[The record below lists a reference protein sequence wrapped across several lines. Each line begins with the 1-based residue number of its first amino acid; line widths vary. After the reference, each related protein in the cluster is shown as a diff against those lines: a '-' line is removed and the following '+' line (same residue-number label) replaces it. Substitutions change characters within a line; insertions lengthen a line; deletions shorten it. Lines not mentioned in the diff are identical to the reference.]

1 MQSSEETQRVKEA
14 GLPLRSLAL
23 EVLDGPDKGKAF
35 TGEGERVTVG
45 TALDND
51 LVLTDPTVSRYHL
64 ELERSVDRVKV
75 SDVGSTNGTLTAGVL
90 LGQGAVLAGA
100 QLKLGHTT
108 VKVGDGRTL
117 TLELH
122 QEESFGPLKGRT
134 AVMRRLMTKVAK
146 AAQSDISVLL
156 NGETGTG
163 KELIAQALH
172 EQGPRAK
179 KPFVTVDCG
188 SLAPG
193 LVASELFGHERG
205 AFTGADRRHT
215 GAFERA
221 EGGTVFLDEVG
232 ELPQALQAV
241 LLGVLERRI
250 FRRVGGQD
258 DVEVD
263 VRIVSATHRDLR
275 AEVNKGTFRLDLF
288 YRIAVVRLQV
298 PALRDRSDDVPMLVE
313 HFLRAAGHDG
323 EVEDLVSNK
332 AMQALQS
339 HHWPGNVR
347 ELRNLIE
354 ATLAMGETPPLETN
368 EHPAHV
374 PPSSAPV
381 NAAVLPYKDARLQ
394 VLHGFESRYLKT
406 LLERADGN
414 VSQAGRVAR
423 MDRSHLIELLKKHGL
438 K

>member
-1 MQSSEETQRVKEA
+1 MSSEKTQRVSEA
-14 GLPLRSLAL
+14 GLPLRSFAL
-23 EVLDGPDKGKAF
+23 EVVEGPDKGKAF
-35 TGEGERVTVG
+35 AGEGERVTVG

-64 ELERSVDRVKV
+64 ELERATDRVKV
-75 SDVGSTNGTLTAGVL
+75 SDVGSTNGTLAGGVL
-90 LGQGAVLAGA
+90 LGQGAVASGA
-100 QLKLGHTT
+100 TLKLGHTT
-108 VKVGDGRTL
+108 LKVGDGRTL

-122 QEESFGPLKGRT
+122 NEESFGPLKGRT
-134 AVMRRLMTKVAK
+134 LVMRRLMTKVAK

-156 NGETGTG
+156 NGESGTG

-172 EQGPRAK
+172 EQGPRGK
-179 KPFVTVDCG
+179 KPFVTVDCA
-188 SLAPG
+188 SLSPG

-205 AFTGADRRHT
+205 AFTGADRRHV

-221 EGGTVFLDEVG
+221 DGGTVFLDEVG
-232 ELPQALQAV
+232 ELPQALQAS
-241 LLGVLERRI
+241 LLGVLERRT
-250 FRRVGGQD
+250 FRRVGGQEE
-258 DVEVD
+258 VGVD

-288 YRIAVVRLQV
+288 YRLAVVRLHV
-298 PALRDRSDDVPMLVE
+298 PALRDRADDIPLLVE

-323 EVEDLVSNK
+323 DLEDLVSKK
-332 AMQALQS
+332 AMQSLQS

-354 ATLAMGETPPLETN
+354 ATLAMGEPPPLEGS
-368 EHPAHV
+368 EVRAPAE
-374 PPSSAPV
+374 SAATV
-381 NAAVLPYKDARLQ
+381 DDAQLSYKDARLQ
-394 VLHGFESRYLKT
+394 VLNGFESRYLKS
-406 LLERADGN
+406 LLERAKGN
-414 VSQAGRVAR
+414 VSEAGRVAR